1 MRALIFANGR
11 IHTDMDTKKLIHHGD
26 TIIAA
31 DGGAMHCLEKGIIPD
46 IAVGDFDSLPQEHI
60 SYLREHG
67 TEILQYPARKDQ
79 TDLELALDTALEKG
93 VKEIII
99 IGALGGRWDMTL
111 ANVML
116 LTRWETAPCLIRMI
130 DGNLEMQVIRGGQK
144 IQIRGQKGD
153 TVSLIPLSKDAE
165 GVSLEGLEYPLCNET
180 LKLGSTRGISNV
192 MSGSGASASLQKGLL
207 LCIRQMA
214 GEC

>member
-11 IHTDMDTKKLIHHGD
+11 IHPDMDTKKLIHHGD

-31 DGGAMHCLEKGIIPD
+31 DGGAMHCLEKRIIPD
-46 IAVGDFDSLPQEHI
+46 IAVGDFDSLPQDHI
-60 SYLREHG
+60 TYLREHG

-79 TDLELALDTALEKG
+79 TDLELALDAALEKG
-93 VKEIII
+93 AEEIII
-99 IGALGGRWDMTL
+99 IAALGGRWDMTL

-130 DGNLEMQVIRGGQK
+130 DRNLEMQVIRGGQ
-144 IQIRGQKGD
+144 QIHIKGQKGD
-153 TVSLIPLSKDAE
+153 IVSLIPLSQDAE
-165 GVSLEGLEYPLCNET
+165 GISLEGLEYPLCNET

-192 MSGSGASASLQKGLL
+192 MTGTDASAGLQKGLI
-207 LCIRQMA
+207 LCIQQRT